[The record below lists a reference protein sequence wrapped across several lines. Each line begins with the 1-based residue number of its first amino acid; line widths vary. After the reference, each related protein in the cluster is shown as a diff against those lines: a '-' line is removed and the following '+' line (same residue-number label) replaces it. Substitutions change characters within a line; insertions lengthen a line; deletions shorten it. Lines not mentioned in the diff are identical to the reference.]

1 MKLWALSDF
10 HLNHRANRE
19 ALAAIGHYPDDWLL
33 VPGDVSERLD
43 DIDFAWRTLNERFK
57 VVIWT
62 PGNHELWTTHDGDEI
77 QRGVEKYD
85 RIVDLC
91 RDHGVLTPEDPYPVF
106 SESGQSVVIAPLF
119 LLYDYSFRPDD
130 VRDDEVIAWAAKG
143 GVRCSDESMLA
154 PDPYA
159 SRIDWCRARVEA
171 TIPRLE
177 SSAANNETILVN
189 HWPLRQDTIW
199 IPRIPRFTPWCGTR
213 RTEDWHLRF
222 RAQAVV
228 SGHLHVRST
237 RWIDGVR
244 FEEVSL
250 GYPKHWKAER
260 GIDHYLR
267 QILPAPPPRRI
278 PRFYR

>member
-19 ALAAIGHYPDDWLL
+19 ALSTLSHYPDDWLL

-43 DIDFAWRTLNERFK
+43 DIEFAWRTLNAKFK
-57 VVIWT
+57 LVIWT
-62 PGNHELWTTHDGDEI
+62 PGNHELWTTQEGDEV
-77 QRGVEKYD
+77 QRGVAKYD

-91 RDHGVLTPEDPYPVF
+91 RDHGVLTPEDLYPVF
-106 SESGQSVVIAPLF
+106 SGSGQQVGIAPLF
-119 LLYDYSFRPDD
+119 LLYDYTFRPDE
-130 VRDDEVIAWAAKG
+130 VGDDQVIAWAAQG
-143 GVRCSDESMLA
+143 GVRCSDESMLT

-159 SRIDWCRARVEA
+159 SRIDWCHARVDA

-177 SSAANNETILVN
+177 AAAASNDTILVN
-189 HWPLRQDTIW
+189 HWPLRRDTIW

-250 GYPKHWKAER
+250 GYPKHWSAER

-267 QILPAPPPRRI
+267 QIVPAPAPRRI
-278 PRFYR
+278 PRF